1 MPPTISKMDISGWKW
16 MKWMGKR
23 QYDDWH
29 CLQQSLQVSSQEV
42 FHRDAPTTDDKSPL
56 RLELLLEQS
65 QSLVVASAPTFHLD
79 GYALSVVFDDEV
91 HLIVALTPIIQLEP

>member
-1 MPPTISKMDISGWKW
+1 MDISGGKW

-42 FHRDAPTTDDKSPL
+42 FHRDATATADKSLLGSGQLFCAKNFLTNWYSTNEFNKILNSLLQNSQKSVKLMRFYCFL
-56 RLELLLEQS
+56 R
-65 QSLVVASAPTFHLD
+65 
-79 GYALSVVFDDEV
+79 
-91 HLIVALTPIIQLEP
+91 